1 MEFQRG
7 ERGNVAGETFIK
19 ASNTQIQ
26 EAQWTQCERNIRRG
40 LIAYSKVKPLKK
52 KKEKQFFKTS

>member
-40 LIAYSKVKPLKK
+40 LIAYSTVKPLKK
-52 KKEKQFFKTS
+52 KKEK